1 MKQSLLLR
9 LQYQPEVLKLLLA
22 GLDKETTKQRPMPE
36 KWSVAE
42 NIAHLGRYHEV
53 FLERMHRIVHE
64 DNPSFE
70 RYVADTDPGFSAW
83 CKLDFGELL
92 QKFHMSRKALND
104 YFFNIPDDDIN
115 KTGTH
120 PYYGQWTIDGWC
132 EFFLLHESHHY
143 FTILKLLPQIKRLR
157 ANEIH

>member
-1 MKQSLLLR
+1 MKRSLVLR
-9 LQYQPEVLKLLLA
+9 LQNQPEVLTHLLA
-22 GLDKETTKQRPMPE
+22 GLKEETAKQRPIPE

-53 FLERMHRIVHE
+53 FLERMRRIVDE
-64 DNPSFE
+64 NNPSFE
-70 RYVADTDPGFSAW
+70 RYVADIDPGFLDW
-83 CKLDFGELL
+83 CKSGYDELL
-92 QKFHMSRKALND
+92 QKFQVSRKALND
-104 YFFNIPDDDIN
+104 YLFAISDDAIS

-143 FTILKLLPQIKRLR
+143 FTILKMLPQIK
-157 ANEIH
+157 APVK